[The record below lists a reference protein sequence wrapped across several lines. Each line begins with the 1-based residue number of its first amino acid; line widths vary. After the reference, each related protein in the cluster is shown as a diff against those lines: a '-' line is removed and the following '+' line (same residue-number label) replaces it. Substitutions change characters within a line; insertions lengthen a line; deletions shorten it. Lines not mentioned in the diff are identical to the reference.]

1 MAGYWGQPDLNDA
14 ATYQRQRSGTPPEPF
29 HRTGDLVH
37 RGADRNL
44 HFHGRKDRQV
54 KARGYR
60 LELDEIE
67 AALLSH
73 PEVVEAAVYLVTVA
87 DVGAVIH
94 ASVVLEEGAVDEDRQ
109 ILSQAR
115 GVLPPYAVPASL
127 TILDEL
133 PRTAS
138 GKIDRLSL
146 ESSSS
151 SRIDGT

>member
-1 MAGYWGQPDLNDA
+1 
-14 ATYQRQRSGTPPEPF
+14 
-29 HRTGDLVH
+29 
-37 RGADRNL
+37 
-44 HFHGRKDRQV
+44 
-54 KARGYR
+54 
-60 LELDEIE
+60 
-67 AALLSH
+67 
-73 PEVVEAAVYLVTVA
+73 
-87 DVGAVIH
+87 
-94 ASVVLEEGAVDEDRQ
+94 VVLEEGAVDEDRQ